1 MKEEQFEIGNMSDS
15 DFDDT
20 GFDFDNTI
28 ETNRIVYKRQ
38 TFDKLFSYF
47 FLVVIIT
54 IGLGATF
61 EISKSLIHE
70 NPSFMDYFMAVF
82 ILIIVLLLIVYFCK
96 LVLTR
101 DKLVEIETNSDF
113 REVKSYLKA
122 AAKNL
127 KWKMYVD
134 HKNYMIYIA
143 NFQSG
148 NENTITIIFHPIT
161 KKVLF
166 NSMNF
171 PYDYV
176 KPARFNDNYS
186 ALVDEYLKIE
196 KENKRASNKVYI
208 P

>member
-28 ETNRIVYKRQ
+28 ETNRLVYKRQ